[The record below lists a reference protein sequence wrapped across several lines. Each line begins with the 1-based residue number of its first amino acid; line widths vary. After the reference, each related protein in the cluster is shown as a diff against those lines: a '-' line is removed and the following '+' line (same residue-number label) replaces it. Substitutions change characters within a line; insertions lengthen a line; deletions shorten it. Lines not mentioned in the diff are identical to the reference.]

1 MLSPQELEAEGRR
14 LGAEIAAAVL
24 GYPVDI
30 RVEASGGN
38 YHRSLHRQLHEQRMS
53 VWKPLPTIEIVLDEA
68 GNVVGYRDPEIYRG
82 AVMQADTHENQHLAS
97 CLIADE
103 ELFPARTRMLF
114 AQATPGPF
122 GGELLTALVT
132 APEADGR
139 RWIVE
144 VNPGRGLIASVRPL
158 GREGGNGD

>member
-1 MLSPQELEAEGRR
+1 MLSPQELESEGKRH
-14 LGAEIAAAVL
+14 GAAIAAAVL
-24 GYPVDI
+24 GHPVDT
-30 RVEASGGN
+30 RVEATASD
-38 YHRSLHRQLHEQRMS
+38 YHRILHRHLHEQRMS
-53 VWKPLPTIEIVLDEA
+53 VWKLLPIVEVVLDESGSVA
-68 GNVVGYRDPEIYRG
+68 GYRDPELYRG
-82 AVMQADTHENQHLAS
+82 AAMQADTPENHRLAA

-103 ELFPARTRMLF
+103 ELFPAHARMLF
-114 AQATPGPF
+114 AQATPGPL

-139 RWIVE
+139 RWRVE